1 MSETILKGMK
11 PRFPHHSEA
20 LAVAPDSAAATA
32 AERIP
37 PSPLE
42 FHACCCPG
50 RPVVRVIMPASATR
64 PRPVDLLLCGHHYR
78 VSQEAIAAAHGTM
91 QVLPE
96 RSADAAA
103 ALLIKSAARSA

>member
-1 MSETILKGMK
+1 MK

-20 LAVAPDSAAATA
+20 LVGVPDSAAAA
-32 AERIP
+32 ADERIP
-37 PSPLE
+37 PSPPE

-50 RPVVRVIMPASATR
+50 RPVVRVIMPTSVTR
-64 PRPVDLLLCGHHYR
+64 PRPIDLLLCGHHYR
-78 VSQEAIAAAHGTM
+78 VSQEAITAADGTV

-103 ALLIKSAARSA
+103 ALLIQPAVPSI

>member
-1 MSETILKGMK
+1 MK
-11 PRFPHHSEA
+11 PRFPHHSDA
-20 LAVAPDSAAATA
+20 LVVVPDGAAAAA

-37 PSPLE
+37 PSPPE

-50 RPVVRVIMPASATR
+50 RPVVRVIMPASVTR

-78 VSQEAIAAAHGTM
+78 VSQETITAAHGTV

-96 RSADAAA
+96 RSADAAT
-103 ALLIKSAARSA
+103 ALLIKPAVPLT

>member
-1 MSETILKGMK
+1 MK

-20 LAVAPDSAAATA
+20 LAVAPDSAAAAA
-32 AERIP
+32 AERIS
-37 PSPLE
+37 PSPPE

-50 RPVVRVIMPASATR
+50 RPVVRAIMPASVTR

-78 VSQEAIAAAHGTM
+78 VSQKAITAAHGTV

-96 RSADAAA
+96 RSADAAV
-103 ALLIKSAARSA
+103 ALLIKPAVRPT

>member
-1 MSETILKGMK
+1 MK

-20 LAVAPDSAAATA
+20 LVVAPDSEAAAA

-37 PSPLE
+37 RSPE

-50 RPVVRVIMPASATR
+50 RPVVRVTMPASVTR

-78 VSQEAIAAAHGTM
+78 VSQEAVTAAHGTV

-103 ALLIKSAARSA
+103 ALLIRPAVRPA

>member
-1 MSETILKGMK
+1 MK

-20 LAVAPDSAAATA
+20 LAVVPDSAAAAA

-37 PSPLE
+37 PSAPE

-50 RPVVRVIMPASATR
+50 RPVVRVIMPASVTR

-78 VSQEAIAAAHGTM
+78 VSQEAITAAQGTV

-96 RSADAAA
+96 RSADAAT
-103 ALLIKSAARSA
+103 ALLINPAVRPT

>member
-1 MSETILKGMK
+1 MK

-20 LAVAPDSAAATA
+20 LAVVPDSAAAAA
-32 AERIP
+32 AERIA
-37 PSPLE
+37 PSQPE

-50 RPVVRVIMPASATR
+50 RPVVRVIMPASVTR
-64 PRPVDLLLCGHHYR
+64 PSPVDLLLCGHHYR
-78 VSQEAIAAAHGTM
+78 VSQEAITAAHGTV

-103 ALLIKSAARSA
+103 ALLINPAVRSA

>member
-1 MSETILKGMK
+1 M
-11 PRFPHHSEA
+11 
-20 LAVAPDSAAATA
+20 VAPDSAAAATA
-32 AERIP
+32 EPIP
-37 PSPLE
+37 PSPPE

-50 RPVVRVIMPASATR
+50 RPVVRVIMPAAATR

-78 VSQEAIAAAHGTM
+78 VSQQAITVTRGTV

-103 ALLIKSAARSA
+103 ALFT